1 MAGTVRDDVDD
12 LVKLVNELVK
22 TLTGAARPAAM
33 PMGGNGNREQ
43 ETAAKFLPALW
54 KQAAGDVTRF
64 SELIAGNPLTSK
76 YFSINSP
83 EVLALVTA

>member
-1 MAGTVRDDVDD
+1 
-12 LVKLVNELVK
+12 
-22 TLTGAARPAAM
+22 M